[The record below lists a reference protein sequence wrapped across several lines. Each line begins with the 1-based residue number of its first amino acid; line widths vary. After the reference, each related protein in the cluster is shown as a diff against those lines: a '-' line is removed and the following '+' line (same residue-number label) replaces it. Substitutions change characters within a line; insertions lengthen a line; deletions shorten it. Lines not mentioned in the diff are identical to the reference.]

1 MDSVAADP
9 GLPDLAGSPG
19 HLEPLDLAGS
29 PGHLGHLEPP
39 DFPGLPA
46 KAFQELQDFP
56 DSAEVQVMAASRRM
70 VKMFM
75 PISM

>member
-1 MDSVAADP
+1 MDSVAADL
-9 GLPDLAGSPG
+9 GLPDLAVSPER
-19 HLEPLDLAGS
+19 LEL
-29 PGHLGHLEPP
+29 P

-46 KAFQELQDFP
+46 KDFPEVQDFP
-56 DSAEVQVMAASRRM
+56 DSAEMQVTAASRRT

>member
-1 MDSVAADP
+1 MDSVAADL
-9 GLPDLAGSPG
+9 GLPDLAGSPER
-19 HLEPLDLAGS
+19 LEL
-29 PGHLGHLEPP
+29 P

-46 KAFQELQDFP
+46 KDFPEIQDFP
-56 DSAEVQVMAASRRM
+56 DSAEVQVMAASRRT

>member
-1 MDSVAADP
+1 MDSVAADLEP
-9 GLPDLAGSPG
+9 PDLADSP
-19 HLEPLDLAGS
+19 
-29 PGHLGHLEPP
+29 GHLEPP
-39 DFPGLPA
+39 DFLGLPA

-56 DSAEVQVMAASRRM
+56 ASAEVRVTAASRRM

>member
-1 MDSVAADP
+1 MDSVAADL
-9 GLPDLAGSPG
+9 GLPDLAGSPER
-19 HLEPLDLAGS
+19 LELPDF
-29 PGHLGHLEPP
+29 P

-46 KAFQELQDFP
+46 KDFPEIQDFP
-56 DSAEVQVMAASRRM
+56 DSAEVQVTAASRRT

>member
-1 MDSVAADP
+1 MDSVAADL
-9 GLPDLAGSPG
+9 GLQDLAGSPER
-19 HLEPLDLAGS
+19 LEL
-29 PGHLGHLEPP
+29 P

-46 KAFQELQDFP
+46 KDFQERQEVQDFLV
-56 DSAEVQVMAASRRM
+56 SAEVQVTAASRRT

>member
-1 MDSVAADP
+1 MDSVAADL
-9 GLPDLAGSPG
+9 GLPDLAVSPER
-19 HLEPLDLAGS
+19 LEL
-29 PGHLGHLEPP
+29 P

-46 KAFQELQDFP
+46 KDFPELQEVQDFP
-56 DSAEVQVMAASRRM
+56 ALAEVQITAASRRT

>member
-1 MDSVAADP
+1 MDSVAADL
-9 GLPDLAGSPG
+9 GLPDLAGSPER
-19 HLEPLDLAGS
+19 LEL
-29 PGHLGHLEPP
+29 P

-46 KAFQELQDFP
+46 KDFPEIQDFP
-56 DSAEVQVMAASRRM
+56 DSAEVQVTAATRRT

>member
-9 GLPDLAGSPG
+9 GLPDLAV
-19 HLEPLDLAGS
+19 S
-29 PGHLGHLEPP
+29 PGHLGHLEPL

-46 KAFQELQDFP
+46 KDFQELQDFP
-56 DSAEVQVMAASRRM
+56 VSAEVLATAASRRT
-70 VKMFM
+70 VKMSM

>member
-1 MDSVAADP
+1 MDSVAADL
-9 GLPDLAGSPG
+9 GLPDLAGSPER
-19 HLEPLDLAGS
+19 LEL
-29 PGHLGHLEPP
+29 P

-46 KAFQELQDFP
+46 KDFPEIQDFP
-56 DSAEVQVMAASRRM
+56 DSAEVQVTAASRRT

>member
-1 MDSVAADP
+1 MDSVAADL
-9 GLPDLAGSPG
+9 GLPDLAGSP
-19 HLEPLDLAGS
+19 ERLDL
-29 PGHLGHLEPP
+29 P

-46 KAFQELQDFP
+46 KDFQEVQDFP
-56 DSAEVQVMAASRRM
+56 ASAEVQVTAASRRM

>member
-9 GLPDLAGSPG
+9 GLPDLAV
-19 HLEPLDLAGS
+19 S
-29 PGHLGHLEPP
+29 PGHLGHLELP
-39 DFPGLPA
+39 DFPELPA
-46 KAFQELQDFP
+46 KDFQELQDFP
-56 DSAEVQVMAASRRM
+56 ASAEVRVTAASRRT

>member
-1 MDSVAADP
+1 MDSVAADLGLP
-9 GLPDLAGSPG
+9 GLADSPG
-19 HLEPLDLAGS
+19 HLEPPDLADS
-29 PGHLGHLEPP
+29 PGHLEPP
-39 DFPGLPA
+39 DFLGLPA

-56 DSAEVQVMAASRRM
+56 DSAEMQVMAASRRM